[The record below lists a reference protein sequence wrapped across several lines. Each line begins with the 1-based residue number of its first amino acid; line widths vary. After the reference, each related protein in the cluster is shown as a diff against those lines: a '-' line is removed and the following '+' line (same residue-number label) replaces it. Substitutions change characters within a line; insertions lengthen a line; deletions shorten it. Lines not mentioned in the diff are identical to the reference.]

1 MALEQRGLKAET
13 RRISRL
19 CLLSPVF
26 HSGIRPLRNW
36 HDSSALSYYKCTNTR
51 DSRFWHTSFP
61 HSNALTQAPTFQS
74 SIRFTFPYFSFWAAT
89 CIPAS
94 TVKLLNGFFL
104 VCFLSIA
111 AARAEQI
118 ALTDVS
124 RLVLKN
130 TQADVN
136 TYLGKPALRLTEKGS
151 GEALAILKNVRF
163 HNGTIDLEVSGAP
176 AKNAPEAARGF
187 IGIAFRMQDDGARFE
202 NFYIRPTN
210 GRADDQLRRNHTTQY
225 ESKPDWPWDRL
236 RKETPGVYESYADIV
251 AGEWTHLRIVV
262 QGKNASLFVG
272 DATQPCLLVHDLK
285 LGDTE
290 GAVALWVGPGTDG
303 YFGQLTINSAK

>member
-1 MALEQRGLKAET
+1 VKLP
-13 RRISRL
+13 ICFSIL
-19 CLLSPVF
+19 CLFSL
-26 HSGIRPLRNW
+26 
-36 HDSSALSYYKCTNTR
+36 
-51 DSRFWHTSFP
+51 
-61 HSNALTQAPTFQS
+61 PT
-74 SIRFTFPYFSFWAAT
+74 
-89 CIPAS
+89 
-94 TVKLLNGFFL
+94 
-104 VCFLSIA
+104 
-111 AARAEQI
+111 ARAEQI
-118 ALTDVS
+118 SLTDVS

-130 TQADVN
+130 SQADIT

-163 HNGTIDLEVSGAP
+163 HDGTIELEVSGAP

-202 NFYIRPTN
+202 KFYIRPTN

-236 RKETPGVYESYADIV
+236 RKETPGVYESYADMV

-272 DATQPCLLVHDLK
+272 NAGQPCLIVHDLK
-285 LGDTE
+285 LGDAE
-290 GAVALWVGPGTDG
+290 GPIALWAGPGTEG
-303 YFGQLTINSAK
+303 YFGRLSISGAK